1 MTWVLPRTDE
11 PTIDELRADMRG
23 IVRIV
28 ERTARIQS
36 VRAAVA
42 IAKRTG
48 STNVI
53 APLDGLLELLCDDDE
68 EGACSTTPR
77 PTTMPSPS
85 G

>member
-1 MTWVLPRTDE
+1 VTWVLPRTDE

-36 VRAAVA
+36 VRTAVA

-53 APLDGLLELLCDDDE
+53 APLAGVLVLLDLVQED
-68 EGACSTTPR
+68 
-77 PTTMPSPS
+77 
-85 G
+85 